1 MQGPGPEEEVQSV
14 LVLGEQRVELGPQEA
29 EEAAER
35 TQAECSRDLQTVLPR
50 QEGPERT
57 ELMF

>member
-1 MQGPGPEEEVQSV
+1 M
-14 LVLGEQRVELGPQEA
+14 LVLGEQQVELGPQEA